1 MVILCSTWMLSEFI
15 YPSRRLNPLVKRFLI
30 LHLWAWAL
38 HYLFLLAVAFLF
50 YLNSSTTDWTWRTI
64 LQTNH
69 IRMAKRS
76 YANHMYG
83 SQSYFILSWTQ
94 VIRRTAKTLDTNFT
108 LAEYFAK
115 HDFHVLLIK
124 QKILSDKPSE
134 FDLDTVAQVTFRI
147 VHRQM

>member
-1 MVILCSTWMLSEFI
+1 MKKSKIISKNVTVSSNVVILCSTWMLSEFI

-83 SQSYFILSWTQ
+83 SQSYFILSWT
-94 VIRRTAKTLDTNFT
+94 RTICRTGKILATDFT
-108 LAEYFAK
+108 LAQYLAK
-115 HDFHVLLIK
+115 TRFPRI
-124 QKILSDKPSE
+124 
-134 FDLDTVAQVTFRI
+134 VAQTKDFVG
-147 VHRQM
+147 